1 MSSSSNVNSYD
12 TDSKSTS
19 TLKGDEPGNKKK
31 KPSNDKCCGYRGALE
46 SKKIFENFPFQL
58 IGTED
63 LPNIK
68 IVNDSFHHASC
79 DGFIN
84 KQCKDLQYMQR
95 LNVNSM

>member
-1 MSSSSNVNSYD
+1 LSSSSNVNSYD

-19 TLKGDEPGNKKK
+19 TLKGDEPSNKKK
-31 KPSNDKCCGYRGALE
+31 SHRCGYRGALE
-46 SKKIFENFPFQL
+46 SKKFFENFPFQL